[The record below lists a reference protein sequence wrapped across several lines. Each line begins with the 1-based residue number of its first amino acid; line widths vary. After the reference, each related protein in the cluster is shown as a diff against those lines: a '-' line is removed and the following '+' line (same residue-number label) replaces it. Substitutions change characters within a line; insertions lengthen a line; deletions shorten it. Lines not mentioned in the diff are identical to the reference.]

1 MEVFDE
7 KAQECVLVVAPVLA
21 IMCDNPRVSQIVG
34 HMTGRPSKFCR
45 VCLVCYLYTDIGY
58 TAKTHTHGEF
68 GKLEV
73 CKYHALIWYTMAL
86 S

>member
-1 MEVFDE
+1 
-7 KAQECVLVVAPVLA
+7 
-21 IMCDNPRVSQIVG
+21 MCDNPRVSQIVG

-68 GKLEV
+68 GKLEASRKLQKLSDV
-73 CKYHALIWYTMAL
+73 LIYCKCEQSCALGCLLDGRHYQL
-86 S
+86 

>member
-58 TAKTHTHGEF
+58 TPNSRLTHMENL
-68 GKLEV
+68 GKLRYV
-73 CKYHALIWYTMAL
+73 NTMH
-86 S
+86 